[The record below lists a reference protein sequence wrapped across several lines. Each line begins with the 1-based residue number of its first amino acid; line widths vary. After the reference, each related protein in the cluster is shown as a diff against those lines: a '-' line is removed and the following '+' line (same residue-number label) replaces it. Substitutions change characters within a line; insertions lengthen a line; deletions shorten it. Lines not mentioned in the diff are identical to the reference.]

1 MLVMKK
7 ANGKKSSSFF
17 VVAALISLCASL
29 VSCAKPG
36 DSTVHDAMAAA
47 RQKNYDGAV
56 SLFKRALDEESNYSR
71 ETILNFIANICMTE
85 GDFESAIPYMEESLA
100 LKPDYRMLVQLGRTY
115 REIGDDASAERSYAR
130 AVELNPEKGEA
141 YASLGALKIASG
153 KYSEAVADLTKA
165 ARAEPKI
172 AVIRANLAVALALS
186 GDTDSAEAEFAE
198 AARLKCENLD
208 DFRARA
214 GM

>member
-1 MLVMKK
+1 MLVMKM
-7 ANGKKSSSFF
+7 AIGKRSSSIF
-17 VVAALISLCASL
+17 VAVLPLVCAAL

-36 DSTVHDAMAAA
+36 DSTVHDAMSAA
-47 RQKNYDGAV
+47 RQRNYDSAV

-71 ETILNFIANICMTE
+71 ETILNFIANIFMAQ

-115 REIGDDASAERSYAR
+115 REIGDDTSAGRSYAR

-141 YASLGALKIASG
+141 YASLGALKIAAGNYSG
-153 KYSEAVADLTKA
+153 AVADLTKA

-186 GDTDSAEAEFAE
+186 GDTDSAETEFAE